1 MNVRL
6 IAIAAALVL
15 VATLGF
21 AAAGCGADEGAISAG
36 DVPSVASETDE
47 PIGSETAPSETA
59 PSGTSPATT
68 ETSEGAPP
76 DATTGEEDTVSYQIW
91 FTRDQRLVP
100 VRRSRPFTQR
110 VGTAAL
116 EDLLAGPTE
125 AERAAGFTSAIPDG
139 VQLLALAIDDAIATV
154 DLSAEFE
161 SGGGSHSIFARL
173 GQVTCT
179 LTQFPTVKGVLFE
192 LDGRPVDVFSS
203 EGVILDEAAKCE
215 DYEDVLPPIVVDT
228 PRPGQVVT
236 SPVTVSG
243 TANVFEANV
252 TIRILDARGRELVHT
267 FVTAT
272 CGTGCRGDYSLDVPF
287 KVDRRT
293 EGTIVVHDDAAD
305 VGPPPHIVRV
315 PVVLSP

>member
-1 MNVRL
+1 MKVRL
-6 IAIAAALVL
+6 VGLAAALVL

-21 AAAGCGADEGAISAG
+21 AAAGCADDEGAKSAG
-36 DVPSVASETDE
+36 DVPSAASEPDE
-47 PIGSETAPSETA
+47 ATASDTAPTETAPS
-59 PSGTSPATT
+59 AT
-68 ETSEGAPP
+68 
-76 DATTGEEDTVSYQIW
+76 DTGEGTTSVEEAEEETVSYEVW
-91 FTRDQRLVP
+91 FTREQRLVP
-100 VRRSRPFTQR
+100 VRRSRAFTQR

-116 EDLLAGPTE
+116 EDLLVGPR
-125 AERAAGFTSAIPDG
+125 ADERAAGFATAIPDG
-139 VQLLALAIDDAIATV
+139 VQLLGLAIDDAIATV

-161 SGGGSHSIFARL
+161 SGGGSQSIFARL

-179 LTQFPTVKGVLFE
+179 LTQFPTVKGVLFK

-203 EGVILDEAAKCE
+203 EGVILDQAANCE
-215 DYEDVLPPIVVDT
+215 DYEDVLPPIVVET
-228 PRPGQVVT
+228 PRPGHVVT
-236 SPVTVSG
+236 SPVRVSG

-252 TIRILDARGRELVHT
+252 TIRILDGRGRELVHT

-287 KVDRRT
+287 EVDRRT

>member
-1 MNVRL
+1 MEARL
-6 IAIAAALVL
+6 IPIAAALVV

-21 AAAGCGADEGAISAG
+21 AAAGCGADEGAKSAG
-36 DVPSVASETDE
+36 DVPSAASETDE
-47 PIGSETAPSETA
+47 ATGSPSAPAE
-59 PSGTSPATT
+59 TSPSATD
-68 ETSEGAPP
+68 TSEGTTTG
-76 DATTGEEDTVSYQIW
+76 ATTVEEAEEETVSYEVW

-116 EDLLAGPTE
+116 EDLLEGPTE
-125 AERAAGFTSAIPDG
+125 AERAAGFASAIPDG
-139 VQLLALAIDDAIATV
+139 VQLLGLAIDDAIATV

-203 EGVILDEAAKCE
+203 EGVILDQAAKCE
-215 DYEDVLPPIVVDT
+215 DYEDVLPPIVVET

-252 TIRILDARGRELVHT
+252 TIRILDSRGRELVHT

-287 KVDRRT
+287 KVDRRM

-315 PVVLSP
+315 PVVLAP